1 MSVKVFNLEKCPK
14 ELCILFYINLISKS
28 LVYILPNKFNIKI
41 SGVYLYEEEKIL
53 KSVRAL
59 CFE

>member
-1 MSVKVFNLEKCPK
+1 MPVKVFNSEKCPK

-28 LVYILPNKFNIKI
+28 LVYILPNKFNLKI

-53 KSVRAL
+53 KPVKAV
-59 CFE
+59 C